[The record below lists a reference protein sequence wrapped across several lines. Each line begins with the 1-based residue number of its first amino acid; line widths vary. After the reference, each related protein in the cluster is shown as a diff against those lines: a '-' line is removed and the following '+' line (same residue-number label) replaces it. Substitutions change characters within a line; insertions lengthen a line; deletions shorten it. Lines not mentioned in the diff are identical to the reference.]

1 MFLKKGHYFFLFF
14 FLKVLWR
21 DFNMLKEKTM
31 YNLAEL
37 LLIIGGLN
45 WGLAIFE
52 FNLVTFLFGSGILT
66 TVVYAAVGLSAAW
79 LAWFKWLKK

>member
-1 MFLKKGHYFFLFF
+1 M
-14 FLKVLWR
+14 
-21 DFNMLKEKTM
+21 MKEKQM

-45 WGLAIFE
+45 WGLAIFD
-52 FNLVTFLFGSGILT
+52 FNLVTLLFGSGILT

-79 LAWFKWLKK
+79 LGWFKWFKK